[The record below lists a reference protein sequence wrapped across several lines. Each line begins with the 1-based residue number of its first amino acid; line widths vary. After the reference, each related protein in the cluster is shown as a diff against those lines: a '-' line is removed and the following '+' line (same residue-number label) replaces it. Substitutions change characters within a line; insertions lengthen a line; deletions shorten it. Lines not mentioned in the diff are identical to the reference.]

1 MKYLIIT
8 DTHIGATNSNQRIM
22 NAHSDMWKEL
32 FKLVKE
38 HDIKHIIHG
47 GDFFDNR
54 QSLSIKTLKHIQ
66 EEFIPLMIA
75 NPDVKLHIIL
85 GNHDIL
91 YRNRLD
97 YNSVEPLLSGI
108 PNIHIYSEFTELN
121 EEILLCNWIVPTE
134 EEKAVKLIKKSK
146 LKYCIGHFELLGFE
160 VTKGI
165 TSFHGLESKVFNK
178 FNKVLS
184 GHYHRKSTK
193 GNIHYLGTPLSLSF
207 GEYDTEHGYHI
218 LDTEKD
224 ELIFIPSKTGHLHHQ
239 INYDVEKD
247 AIIDIFPS
255 VDNLN
260 ELHDKFVRIS
270 YTGKETQ
277 KLRNLINELTSEI
290 KVNYIRIINNIEQN
304 NEKFD
309 KLLLITD
316 ENDLKTSV
324 NVLSDLTNNIDHLI
338 NQSLG
343 TVLQDKL
350 NNIENLPETLDYMKE
365 LLKTSHEKLTIEI

>member
-97 YNSVEPLLSGI
+97 YNSVEPLLSGL
-108 PNIHIYSEFTELN
+108 PNIHIYSEFTDLN
-121 EEILLCNWIVPTE
+121 DEILLCNWIVPSE

-184 GHYHRKSTK
+184 GHYHRKSKK

-218 LDTEKD
+218 LDTDND

-239 INYDVEKD
+239 INYDAEKD

-365 LLKTSHEKLTIEI
+365 LLKSSHEKLTIEI